1 MRHIDRKLTN
11 CSDPSSHDEYVNN
24 VISPIFQFKSTR
36 LDLHVVHG
44 WVNLECFFFYF
55 LTGVRN
61 VTRDRNTNPRKHME
75 NLPSMFKSN
84 ILISILQ
91 T

>member
-1 MRHIDRKLTN
+1 MKEMRHIDRKLTN

-44 WVNLECFFFYF
+44 WVNLEFFF
-55 LTGVRN
+55 
-61 VTRDRNTNPRKHME
+61 
-75 NLPSMFKSN
+75 
-84 ILISILQ
+84 
-91 T
+91 